1 MLVHK
6 KIITNMNRLFGF
18 NGFLLLGLI
27 VVLSSCGG
35 KKSSNLVSSKTGWNF
50 NDTKMG
56 GFDVPRYEGQYIG
69 PGLAFIEGGRFTM
82 GQTEEDLTYENNNSP
97 KTVSVSSFFM
107 DETEVANIH
116 YREYMHW
123 LTRTYGSDY
132 PELVGKALPDTQSWR
147 KALQFN
153 EPMVEFYFRHAAY
166 NNYPVVG
173 VTWDQANMYCKW
185 RTDRVNELILI
196 QRGYLK
202 KNPFQV
208 SEDNFNTRTYVAG
221 QYEGLAGIKK
231 KDIDPTGTKK
241 RNIRYEDG
249 ILTADYRLPTE
260 AEWEYAA
267 LAYRGR
273 NPEPDSKRR
282 RGEEV
287 VTDRQVYPWGDNLST
302 REGMRNA
309 YQGMQLAN
317 FKRGLGDQMG
327 VAGGLNDNADRP
339 SEIYSYK
346 PNAFG
351 LYNMA
356 GNVSEWVMDVY
367 RPNTPQDAEDFNP
380 YRGNVFQEYSTLDD
394 GTLDEKDSLGR
405 LPKREVSND
414 ALAEKHISYRNSN
427 VISYLDGDSISNA
440 TYDYAKTTL
449 ISDNAHVIKG
459 GSWNDRAYWLS
470 PGTRRF
476 MQSNHTSSTVGFR
489 CCMDRL
495 GSPSLKGPSG
505 NQFYGSQKKAR

>member
-1 MLVHK
+1 MA
-6 KIITNMNRLFGF
+6 
-18 NGFLLLGLI
+18 
-27 VVLSSCGG
+27 VLSSCGG
-35 KKSSNLVSSKTGWNF
+35 NKSSNLVSSKTGWNF
-50 NDTKMG
+50 NDEQMG
-56 GFDVPRYEGQYIG
+56 GFDVPTYEGQYIG
-69 PGLAFIEGGRFTM
+69 PGLSFIEGGRFTM
-82 GQTEEDLTYENNNSP
+82 GQTEEDLGFDNNNTP
-97 KTVSVSSFFM
+97 RTVSVSSFFM
-107 DETEVANIH
+107 DQTEVANIH
-116 YREYMHW
+116 YREYVYWM
-123 LTRTYGSDY
+123 TRTYGSDY
-132 PELVGKALPDTQSWR
+132 PELINKCLPDTQCWR

-173 VTWDQANMYCKW
+173 VNWNQANDYCRW

-196 QRGYLK
+196 KRGYLK
-202 KNPFQV
+202 KNPYQV

-221 QYEGLAGIKK
+221 QYEGLAKNKK
-231 KDIDPTGTKK
+231 RDLDPTGTKK
-241 RNIRYEDG
+241 RNVRWEDG

-267 LAYRGR
+267 LAYKGQ
-273 NPEPDSKRR
+273 NPEPDTKRR

-287 VTDRQVYPWGDNLST
+287 VVNRQVYPWGDNLST

-309 YQGMQLAN
+309 YQGLQLAN
-317 FKRGLGDQMG
+317 FKRGAGDQMG

-339 SEIYSYK
+339 AEIFAYR

-356 GNVSEWVMDVY
+356 GNVSEWVLDVY
-367 RPNTPQDAEDFNP
+367 RPNTPQDAEDFMP
-380 YRGNVFQEYSTLDD
+380 FRGNNFQTYKTLEDFNV
-394 GTLDEKDSLGR
+394 DEKDSLGR
-405 LPKREVSND
+405 LQRRDVSVEE
-414 ALAEKHISYRNSN
+414 LAEKNTLYRNSN
-427 VISYLDGDSISNA
+427 MINYLDGDTLSNA
-440 TYDYAKTTL
+440 TYDYARTTL
-449 ISDNAHVIKG
+449 INDEAHVYKG

-476 MQSNHTSSTVGFR
+476 MQANHSSSTVGFR

-505 NQFYGSQKKAR
+505 NYFYGSKKKAR